1 MAGKTSAKRRKIT
14 VPDKPHKGWQES
26 AENWELWRR
35 YKNDGDIVARDE
47 LFATYLSQ
55 CSRILSRYVSYVDQ
69 REANYEDSMQEAGIL
84 MLGIMGEFDPMKAE
98 SFKVY
103 IISYGT
109 RRAVDVARTNSTVP
123 RRVREATAIYNNA
136 REQLELLEGFQR
148 SMAPVDIQYVLDYIT
163 EQEMWPKWLGQPTV
177 EKIQTAVEVRDRG
190 LASYSLDA
198 PMGDDEDGSSRES
211 VAVRVEGH
219 EDAVIDDIMRENLR
233 EILNFVLRDLSDYD
247 RDILEAAVS
256 FPLENG
262 EVGGIEGVRCH
273 MQAISESL
281 GFGEEEVSRGR
292 AVKALGSAQ
301 SQARTLFIKNQHHLL
316 VHESGDELL
325 EIVAKYLESVEDAER
340 EAPRTYSKAEQM
352 VVPLP

>member
-1 MAGKTSAKRRKIT
+1 MASKSSTRRKKVTI
-14 VPDKPHKGWQES
+14 PDTPHKGWQES

-35 YKNDGDIVARDE
+35 YKNEDDMAARDE
-47 LFATYLSQ
+47 LFGMYLSQ

-84 MLGIMGEFDPMKAE
+84 MLGIMGEFNPMKAE

-109 RRAVDVARTNSTVP
+109 RRAVDIARTNSTVP
-123 RRVREATAIYNNA
+123 RRVREATAIYNHA
-136 REQLELLEGFQR
+136 REQLELIEGFQR
-148 SMAPVDIQYVLDYIT
+148 SMAPVDIQYVLDYVV

-198 PMGDDEDGSSRES
+198 PMGDDEDGGSRES

-219 EDAVIDDIMRENLR
+219 EDSVVNDIMRENLS
-233 EILNFVLRDLSDYD
+233 EVLNFVLRDLSDYD
-247 RDILEAAVS
+247 RDILEAAVT

-262 EVGGIEGVRCH
+262 EVGGVEGVRCH
-273 MQAISESL
+273 MQALSESL
-281 GFGEEEVSRGR
+281 GYGDEEVSRGR

-301 SQARTLFIKNQHHLL
+301 SQARSLFIKHQDDIL
-316 VHESGDELL
+316 VHGSGDELL
-325 EIVAKYLESVEDAER
+325 EIISRYLNSVEEADI
-340 EAPRTYSKAEQM
+340 EAPKTYKKAEQL